1 MEKIWVNLIS
11 FFPIWSWWATVKYHS
26 TIYARNCT
34 YTCCPSVVK
43 QAGWLA
49 GWLAGDPEKSL
60 GPGCTELGRPFGTS
74 LNVVLWYKQIG
85 LLYLMLRCIYGA
97 NTGLN
102 FTISYT
108 SRFTINKKNDFYTV
122 TNKTKNV

>member
-1 MEKIWVNLIS
+1 MFTGANVLIT
-11 FFPIWSWWATVKYHS
+11 FPIVD
-26 TIYARNCT
+26 R
-34 YTCCPSVVK
+34 
-43 QAGWLA
+43 QAGLA
-49 GWLAGDPEKSL
+49 GVPEKSL

>member
-1 MEKIWVNLIS
+1 MGQFDQ
-11 FFPIWSWWATVKYHS
+11 FFPNMELVG
-26 TIYARNCT
+26 NCKISLDYLRT
-34 YTCCPSVVK
+34 QLYLYVLPICS

-49 GWLAGDPEKSL
+49 GWLATLKSHWGL
-60 GPGCTELGRPFGTS
+60 CCTELGRPFGTS